1 METKNLEDITIQDM
15 VDRVFV
21 NTKVSKTRK
30 ELVDFYV
37 QEMGVGLFGTDG
49 ENPVTAEAVGKRVD
63 FVLSEDRKSECP
75 YLTYKKRAY
84 SKRTFSKTGPI
95 KPVKDGNDG
104 ENPTTPPP
112 SPDSNYIGK
121 GGECLVM
128 GELLFK
134 GYNVN
139 NMMVDEGIDIVAS
152 KENVFYYIQVKTINV
167 TEANKFL
174 FQVKW
179 ERYNNFIGTQMR
191 YILVARCLISGQQRT
206 VFFMFTNGDINRLLF
221 DRCIPQ
227 PQNKQSYLSIK
238 IEYDNRTGKA
248 YMYDGRF
255 RTDVSFNMNNFEL

>member
-63 FVLSEDRKSECP
+63 FVLAEDRKSEVP
-75 YLTYKKRAY
+75 HLTYKKRAY
-84 SKRTFSKTGPI
+84 SKAKNKGGGPLPTGI
-95 KPVKDGNDG
+95 
-104 ENPTTPPP
+104 
-112 SPDSNYIGK
+112 PDSNYTGK

-128 GELLFK
+128 GELLFN

-152 KENVFYYIQVKTINV
+152 KDNVFYYIQVKTRNV
-167 TEANKFL
+167 TQANKFL

-191 YILVARCLISGQQRT
+191 YILVARCLIGGQQRT
-206 VFFMFTNGDINRLLF
+206 VFFMFTNNDINRLLF
-221 DRCIPQ
+221 DHCIPQ